1 TGFILFLPK
10 LLSFFFILFK
20 QRQAKL
26 YGGFIKL
33 SLSIGAEIV
42 FSTFFAPIRMLF
54 HSKFVFMILMGQKV
68 GWHAQPREDR
78 GTTWREAFRFHYGGM
93 LLALFW
99 GFIVYTI
106 NRSFFWWLT
115 PILIPLVLSAPLSVW
130 SGRADIGRMFRKYG
144 LFLIPEEI
152 KPPPE
157 LKSLKAYLAKLDTQ
171 GASLGI
177 DRSKG
182 FVQAVV
188 DPKINRLHLT
198 IQRQRRRVSP
208 KIAERRR
215 QLVQRALTEGPDEL
229 NDLEKKEILIDP
241 TSLSSLHELVWESP
255 EEIFSGRWRVS
266 TP

>member
-1 TGFILFLPK
+1 
-10 LLSFFFILFK
+10 
-20 QRQAKL
+20 
-26 YGGFIKL
+26 
-33 SLSIGAEIV
+33 
-42 FSTFFAPIRMLF
+42 
-54 HSKFVFMILMGQKV
+54 
-68 GWHAQPREDR
+68 
-78 GTTWREAFRFHYGGM
+78 M
-93 LLALFW
+93 LLALIW

-115 PILIPLVLSAPLSVW
+115 PILIPLVLSVPLSVW
-130 SGRADIGRMFRKYG
+130 SGRANIGRRLRKYG

-157 LKSLKAYLAKLDTQ
+157 LTSLKSYLDRLDSQAT
-171 GASLGI
+171 SLGI

-188 DPKINRLHLT
+188 DPKINRLHLA

-215 QLVQRALTEGPDEL
+215 RLVQRAVAEGPDEL
-229 NDLEKKEILIDP
+229 SNQEKKEILIDP
-241 TSLSSLHELVWESP
+241 ASLSLLHELVWESP

>member
-1 TGFILFLPK
+1 

-20 QRQAKL
+20 QRQANL
-26 YGGFIKL
+26 YGGFIRL
-33 SLSIGAEIV
+33 SLSIGAEVV

-93 LLALFW
+93 LLALIW

-130 SGRADIGRMFRKYG
+130 SGRANIGRRFRKYG

-157 LKSLKAYLAKLDTQ
+157 LTSLKSYLDKLDSQAT
-171 GASLGI
+171 SLGI

-188 DPKINRLHLT
+188 DPKINRLHLA

-215 QLVQRALTEGPDEL
+215 RLVQRAVAEGPDEL
-229 NDLEKKEILIDP
+229 SNQEKKEILIDP
-241 TSLSSLHELVWESP
+241 NSLSLLHELVWESP

>member
-1 TGFILFLPK
+1 
-10 LLSFFFILFK
+10 
-20 QRQAKL
+20 
-26 YGGFIKL
+26 
-33 SLSIGAEIV
+33 
-42 FSTFFAPIRMLF
+42 
-54 HSKFVFMILMGQKV
+54 
-68 GWHAQPREDR
+68 
-78 GTTWREAFRFHYGGM
+78 M
-93 LLALFW
+93 LLALIW

-171 GASLGI
+171 AASLGI

-188 DPKINRLHLT
+188 DPKINRLHLA

-208 KIAERRR
+208 KIVERRR

>member
-1 TGFILFLPK
+1 
-10 LLSFFFILFK
+10 
-20 QRQAKL
+20 
-26 YGGFIKL
+26 
-33 SLSIGAEIV
+33 
-42 FSTFFAPIRMLF
+42 
-54 HSKFVFMILMGQKV
+54 
-68 GWHAQPREDR
+68 
-78 GTTWREAFRFHYGGM
+78 M
-93 LLALFW
+93 LLALIW

-171 GASLGI
+171 AASLGI

-188 DPKINRLHLT
+188 DPKINRLHLA